1 MYAYNPQDPHP
12 VNRNNCTL
20 PLRRTAD
27 DSVCGDLRE
36 VHTRTEAA
44 NVAAHGITPCNINC
58 YPSFSES
65 SISDVTEKGNGNNA
79 PVIGTCTDKVTSAS
93 PAAGGA
99 SERCLCLLY
108 IGDNGPCPVHGTRGG
123 AK

>member
-1 MYAYNPQDPHP
+1 MPYVYNPQHP
-12 VNRNNCTL
+12 VNRNNCTI

-44 NVAAHGITPCNINC
+44 NEAAHGTIPCNIN
-58 YPSFSES
+58 YRVS
-65 SISDVTEKGNGNNA
+65 STDDVTVEGNESNA
-79 PVIGTCTDKVTSAS
+79 PHIGTCTDLVTSAS

-99 SERCLCLLY
+99 SERCICLEY
-108 IGDNGPCPVHGTRGG
+108 IGDNGPCPVHGDRHG